1 MKTVAT
7 AATESG
13 LPYLAR
19 FEADDTSARATSSSG
34 YPVVATAH
42 LRLRAFEPADIS
54 RLVAIASGRHVA
66 DSTMDVPHPFTT
78 RFAQPWVESHA
89 AAWHARH
96 SLRWAVSVLAND
108 QLVGYT
114 GLHNIEIGNRQAE
127 LSFWISSRMERRGY
141 ATEAAQAA
149 LAFAFATLEM
159 NRVVAMHLARNL
171 LAGRTLKQVGMQ
183 QEGLLRQR
191 LCKWDQFE
199 DVIVCGILR
208 SDWLESL

>member
-1 MKTVAT
+1 MVS
-7 AATESG
+7 AATESSA
-13 LPYLAR
+13 PYLAR
-19 FEADDTSARATSSSG
+19 FEADDTLARATSPSG
-34 YPVVATAH
+34 YPVVAPAH
-42 LRLRAFEPADIS
+42 LRLRSFEPADIS
-54 RLVAIASGRHVA
+54 RRVAIASGRHVA
-66 DSTMDVPHPFTT
+66 DSTMDVPHPFAA
-78 RFAQPWVESHA
+78 RFTQPWVESHA

-96 SLRWAVSVLAND
+96 SLHWAVSVLADD

-114 GLHNIEIGNRQAE
+114 GLHNIEIGNRPAQ
-127 LSFWISSRMERRGY
+127 LSFWISSGMERRGY

-149 LAFAFATLEM
+149 LAVAFATLEM

-191 LCKWDQFE
+191 VGKWDQFE
-199 DVIVCGILR
+199 DVIICGILR